1 MTEMPVSL
9 AETPISNGAA
19 SGLVWAFRI
28 HADGTPEPLSI
39 DAPIESHHDGWLWLH
54 FNLADARAC
63 ALLSNLEG
71 LPPEA
76 ARLPE
81 GNRQL
86 YVDDSCVYGVF
97 TDLINDVDGVTREF
111 GYLHFAMTERI
122 LISARRHA
130 MSAAERARQALAG
143 GRKLTRVASLLELII
158 DHVADSIGAY
168 ADRLDEGM
176 DEIEE
181 ELWLRNASDQRQKL
195 SGVRKATVHLHQQ
208 LQGLLALFQRV
219 GGGPDSE
226 ARQDLRLKTSALLQ
240 RLEGL
245 AHDIVA
251 MRERAHLLQEEVTLK
266 ITEDTDRSLTS

>member
-143 GRKLTRVASLLELII
+143 GRKLTRVARSKKNSGCGMLRTRGKSFPASARRQCICINSCRVCLHSSRGSAE
-158 DHVADSIGAY
+158 
-168 ADRLDEGM
+168 DR
-176 DEIEE
+176 I
-181 ELWLRNASDQRQKL
+181 RKR
-195 SGVRKATVHLHQQ
+195 VRIFGSK
-208 LQGLLALFQRV
+208 
-219 GGGPDSE
+219 
-226 ARQDLRLKTSALLQ
+226 
-240 RLEGL
+240 
-245 AHDIVA
+245 
-251 MRERAHLLQEEVTLK
+251 RAHCSRDSKASPT
-266 ITEDTDRSLTS
+266 TSSRCAKGRICCRRK